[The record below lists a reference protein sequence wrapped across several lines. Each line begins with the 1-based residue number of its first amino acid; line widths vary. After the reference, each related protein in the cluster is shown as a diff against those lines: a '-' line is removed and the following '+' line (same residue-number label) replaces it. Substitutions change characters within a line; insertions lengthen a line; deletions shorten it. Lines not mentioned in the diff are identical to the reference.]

1 MHMAIHDLP
10 DMYALSPW
18 AQASGI
24 HIRQIPH
31 GHVTTNLLLIIKQ
44 GMMYNLHPT

>member
-1 MHMAIHDLP
+1 
-10 DMYALSPW
+10 MYALSPR

-31 GHVTTNLLLIIKQ
+31 THVTTITWTSSEDFAKYID
-44 GMMYNLHPT
+44 TV